1 MILHTIM
8 SPLDITAEQNYVPPA
23 YECRIR
29 NSIPSFYETS
39 IDKGIY
45 FAGQK
50 KLIFST
56 NPSDWLKEK
65 YTKFPEDKIL

>member
-1 MILHTIM
+1 MILHTII
-8 SPLDITAEQNYVPPA
+8 SPLDVMANQEYVPPE

-56 NPSDWLKEK
+56 NPSDWLKER
-65 YTKFPEDKIL
+65 YTQFPDDTIL